1 MGGGRRHRR
10 DDQEKQSICGRDA
23 GGGVAAVV
31 VAEAHL
37 DVVPADAVL
46 FVALVRDLFAT
57 GVLEDDQRSGHSLAG
72 KNTNEPVG
80 Y

>member
-1 MGGGRRHRR
+1 MSGGGRHRR
-10 DDQEKQSICGRDA
+10 DDQEKQSVDGRDA

-46 FVALVRDLFAT
+46 FVALVRDLLAT
-57 GVLEDDQRSGHSLAG
+57 GVLHGRPAERTLTRSRREY
-72 KNTNEPVG
+72 K
-80 Y
+80 